1 MATGTKDNERDKQQ
15 GREQG
20 AGQRGGGA
28 HDGGAQKSNML
39 DLAQKVE
46 AHYTSPSPQAAR
58 RAPDF
63 FPRVLDYGLLLGI
76 FLGIGAGLLFAL
88 LLHSGRVAPQ
98 GWEGLF
104 SLSPF
109 TFYAFWAF
117 AGAALGIVV
126 GGLTTL
132 LMAEPPELPS

>member
-1 MATGTKDNERDKQQ
+1 MASETQERE
-15 GREQG
+15 RETRHSSEG
-20 AGQRGGGA
+20 HAK
-28 HDGGAQKSNML
+28 KSNML

-46 AHYTSPSPQAAR
+46 AHYTSPSPQATR
-58 RAPDF
+58 HAPNV
-63 FPRVLDYGLLLGI
+63 FPRMLNYGLILGI
-76 FLGIGAGLLFAL
+76 ILGVGAGLLLAL
-88 LLHSGRVAPQ
+88 LLQSGRLAPQ

-104 SLSPF
+104 SLSPY